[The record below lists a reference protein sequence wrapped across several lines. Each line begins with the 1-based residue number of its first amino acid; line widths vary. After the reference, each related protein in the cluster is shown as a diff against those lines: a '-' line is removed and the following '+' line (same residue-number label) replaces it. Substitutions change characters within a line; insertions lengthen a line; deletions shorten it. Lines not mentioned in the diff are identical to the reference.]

1 MALKQMNIA
10 LGSDGESTLSAPTS
24 NDINGVL
31 LAANVAE
38 SITIPSGSKF
48 AMFNATADFYANYST
63 TAAVISDTTDGTG
76 SELNPTVRTL
86 ASGDTISVISGEV
99 CRVTVAFYD

>member
-1 MALKQMNIA
+1 MKQMNIA
-10 LGSDGESTLSAPTS
+10 TGSDGESTLSAPTS
-24 NDINGVL
+24 TDINGAL

-48 AMFNATADFYANYST
+48 AMFNATADFYARYT
-63 TAAVISDTTDGTG
+63 GTASVISDTTDGSG

-86 ASGDTISVISGEV
+86 TGSDTISVISGETCYITV
-99 CRVTVAFYD
+99 CFYD